1 MTGMMTTSLAALRLE
16 ADMLGLWLDEAMRDP
31 FVTEVE
37 FIQKVERYGEVLRQL
52 KRLRRAQK
60 PSLFYA

>member
-1 MTGMMTTSLAALRLE
+1 
-16 ADMLGLWLDEAMRDP
+16 MLGLWLDEAMRDP

>member
-1 MTGMMTTSLAALRLE
+1 MMTTSLAALRLE